1 MENRNIMSDIKS
13 DLKVISD
20 KEAAEMLDRIWTEDI
35 DRWSP
40 KAASAFAR
48 AIDAL
53 EALTKEEPDTSDIDI
68 STPALL
74 ELMAEE
80 CTELAHASLKLA
92 RVLRGDNPTPRTIEE
107 CEQKL
112 VEELAD
118 VRLVADRVTNEPWFN
133 ETYISL
139 FEWYIKEKTRRW
151 KKRMESRK

>member
-1 MENRNIMSDIKS
+1 MSDIMNEKN
-13 DLKVISD
+13 DIS
-20 KEAAEMLDRIWTEDI
+20 KEEAVEMLDRIWSEEI
-35 DRWSP
+35 DKWSP
-40 KAASAFAR
+40 KASAALAL
-48 AIDAL
+48 AIESL
-53 EALTKEEPDTSDIDI
+53 SKEDPETSDIDI

-92 RVLRGDNPTPRTIEE
+92 RVLRGDNPTPRTVEE

-118 VRLVADRVTNEPWFN
+118 VRLVADRVTNETWFD

-151 KKRMESRK
+151 KKRVESRK

>member
-1 MENRNIMSDIKS
+1 MSDLTI
-13 DLKVISD
+13 ISD
-20 KEAAEMLDRIWTEDI
+20 KEAAEMLDCIWTEDI

-40 KAASAFAR
+40 KADAAFAR
-48 AIDAL
+48 AIETL
-53 EALTKEEPDTSDIDI
+53 SKEEPKTSDIDI

-80 CTELAHASLKLA
+80 CAELAHASLKLA

-151 KKRMESRK
+151 KKRVEERRT

>member
-1 MENRNIMSDIKS
+1 MANNINNGTIDMS
-13 DLKVISD
+13 
-20 KEAAEMLDRIWTEDI
+20 KEEAVEMLDRIWSEESEK
-35 DRWSP
+35 WSP
-40 KAASAFAR
+40 KAALALAL
-48 AIDAL
+48 AIDTL
-53 EALTKEEPDTSDIDI
+53 SKKEPETSDIDI

-92 RVLRGDNPTPRTIEE
+92 RVLRGDNPTPRTVEE

-118 VRLVADRVTNEPWFN
+118 VRLVADRVTNESWFD

-151 KKRMESRK
+151 KKRVEERRTN

>member
-1 MENRNIMSDIKS
+1 MS
-13 DLKVISD
+13 DLKIISD
-20 KEAAEMLDRIWTEDI
+20 KEAAEMLDRIWTEEI
-35 DRWSP
+35 DKWSP
-40 KAASAFAR
+40 KASAALAL
-48 AIDAL
+48 AIDTL
-53 EALTKEEPDTSDIDI
+53 SKEEPETSDIDI

-92 RVLRGDNPTPRTIEE
+92 RVLRGDNPTPRTVEE
-107 CEQKL
+107 CEQQL

-118 VRLVADRVTNEPWFN
+118 VRLVADRITNEPWFN

-151 KKRMESRK
+151 KKRVEERRIK